1 MADRCTYC
9 GTELATGGCPK
20 WNCPSKVTTTPH
32 VTTFPPSLAG
42 TAETITVSRR
52 ELFAQGDYISCN
64 GHRSMRVTATK
75 GDTMTVRWAHSWG
88 WIEWL
93 NARLES
99 WIVWPL
105 QRLWHAARP
114 HATPEGE

>member
-1 MADRCTYC
+1 MSANPT
-9 GTELATGGCPK
+9 
-20 WNCPSKVTTTPH
+20 
-32 VTTFPPSLAG
+32 PSLAG

-99 WIVWPL
+99 WIAWPL
-105 QRLWHAARP
+105 QRLWSAMSFP
-114 HATPEGE
+114 PPETTQGETNG